1 MLIRVLLVAA
11 VLASSVA
18 RAAEGDA
25 VAVTAAPE
33 PAAIPQSPVADQA
46 WRRGWQGTVG
56 VGYYERLHVGV
67 AYAPSARSAVGLFGG
82 SDFGLGTDT
91 TWDLGLS
98 YAHAVG
104 RPMEQVQ
111 IGWDAKAIYWQQ
123 SNPDYDWKMMSLL
136 GGAYLA
142 REVHP
147 GLTIAVDAG
156 VALNFSLATTRK
168 QNVNYE
174 YPTRWN
180 GSVCLELRY
189 GFDRW

>member
-1 MLIRVLLVAA
+1 MRIRTLLALA
-11 VLASSVA
+11 VLASSPA
-18 RAAEGDA
+18 RAAEGAA
-25 VAVTAAPE
+25 VAVPQASD
-33 PAAIPQSPVADQA
+33 PAAIPRSPVADLA
-46 WRRGWQGTVG
+46 WRPGWQGTVG

-67 AYAPSARSAVGLFGG
+67 AYAPSGRSAIGLFGG

-91 TWDLGLS
+91 NWDLGLS

-104 RPMEQVQ
+104 RPISQVQ
-111 IGWDAKAIYWQQ
+111 LGWDAKAIYWQQ
-123 SNPDYDWKMMSLL
+123 ANPDYDWKMMSLV

-189 GFDRW
+189 ALGR